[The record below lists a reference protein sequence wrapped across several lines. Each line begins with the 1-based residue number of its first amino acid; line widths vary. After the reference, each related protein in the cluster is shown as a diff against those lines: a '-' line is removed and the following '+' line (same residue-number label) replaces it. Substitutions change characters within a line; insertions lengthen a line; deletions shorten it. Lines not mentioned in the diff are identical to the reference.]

1 MPFPPE
7 RPVCRTEETVE
18 TLYRLGESH
27 RIVGVTGYAVCPP
40 RNKKP
45 GRITHRV
52 TNRPPT
58 RGGDKT
64 CIQQKYN
71 N

>member
-7 RPVCRTEETVE
+7 RRVCLTEETVK
-18 TLYRLGESH
+18 TLY
-27 RIVGVTGYAVCPP
+27 RIVGVTGVAVRPP

-45 GRITHRV
+45 GRITHRL

-64 CIQQKYN
+64 CAQQKYN